1 MHPLAPSA
9 PPPGFM
15 SSCWTNDEIILSLDQ
30 INRGSPIPDDVIV
43 DNPYKYDPSNLPDG
57 VWFLVRLT
65 ENEGWGHG
73 LWIAKGGAC
82 EIFANSAICGW
93 RTTFEYFEF
102 QAPWEQKTVWM
113 IQEYK
118 ITPKGQHDQT
128 QSQESAL
135 CRVFSCCDENLNN
148 EMKPEHKNKINTEK
162 HPEQND
168 DLDTLDF
175 LNLMASVNA
184 HTSSNR
190 GERSIGEP
198 QVSSQT
204 EGVGSS
210 LVNKSRDPFGDD
222 IVAELDC
229 ILRGDFLEMNDLV
242 DAASH
247 SSSSENSSCLSLA
260 SDEYFDSLALLREL
274 DDEKKEDLNGKGSTS
289 NYNIMTCEITINVV
303 VQPAPLVSLV
313 KGNDTAAKETQQAP
327 EDNKSKSPIEPSPE
341 HAAKRLKTE
350 CTDEGPSHSCR
361 ATTSPGASTSSSSSS
376 SSSHEPGHA
385 ARREEKRTM
394 KLMKYL
400 CFMPF

>member
-1 MHPLAPSA
+1 MRPLAPSA

-43 DNPYKYDPSNLPDG
+43 DNPYKYDPSDLPDG
-57 VWFLVRLT
+57 AWFLVRLT
-65 ENEGWGHG
+65 EKEVRENGF
-73 LWIAKGGAC
+73 WIARGEAC

-93 RTTFEYFEF
+93 RTTFEYFKF

-113 IQEYK
+113 MQEYK
-118 ITPKGQHDQT
+118 ITPKGQHDPT

-148 EMKPEHKNKINTEK
+148 EMKPEDKNKINNEK
-162 HPEQND
+162 SSEKNN
-168 DLDTLDF
+168 DLDTWDLS
-175 LNLMASVNA
+175 LMESFGS
-184 HTSSNR
+184 HTSNH

-210 LVNKSRDPFGDD
+210 LVDKSRDSFGDD

-247 SSSSENSSCLSLA
+247 SSSSENSSCVSMA

-289 NYNIMTCEITINVV
+289 NYNMMTCEIIFEV

-313 KGNDTAAKETQQAP
+313 KGSDAAAKETQQAP
-327 EDNKSKSPIEPSPE
+327 DNNKSKSPIEPSPD
-341 HAAKRLKTE
+341 HAAKRLKAE
-350 CTDEGPSHSCR
+350 RTDEGPSHSCR
-361 ATTSPGASTSSSSSS
+361 ATTSPGASSSSSS
-376 SSSHEPGHA
+376 SSSHEPGRA